1 MTIKRRLFISN
12 ILMIVIPLLM
22 GIAAAWVTD
31 VVLSKLEYYG
41 DGRAPRSAV
50 FSNARRNA
58 RVLIEKWQQNPDI
71 DRMLEDTRKFNEESG
86 GNPAIT
92 IYRGKEPLSPQ
103 VLLGKAA
110 ELALLMNG
118 GMVTTDGTAAF
129 SDRVGDYTALFTDND
144 FRFLPPEQRRR
155 NDAIRGAVILFCV
168 ISVTLLA
175 NRFLTQ
181 FVFRRIVSSLDTLT
195 CGVRQIRDGNLE
207 YRIEYNE
214 KDEFSDVCS
223 DFNDMAVRLLDS
235 VKARQKDEANRKE
248 LIAGISHDLRTP
260 LTSVKAYIE
269 GIEQGLAAAPEARVR
284 YIETIKS
291 KTRDLE
297 QIIETLF
304 LFSKLDLGEFPYR
317 MEQVCL
323 SEELS
328 GIVSGVKD
336 EYGRRGLNI
345 SDVRGM
351 CGATVKIDSVQ
362 LRCAVINILENSVKY
377 KDRESADMD
386 IEISCN
392 ERSVTLSLTD
402 NGPGVPPEAL
412 TKLFDVFYR
421 SDASRSEPS
430 RGSGLGLAITAK
442 IIEGFGGAIRAELP
456 DSRGLSVIITL
467 PKT

>member
-1 MTIKRRLFISN
+1 MTIKRRLFLSN
-12 ILMIVIPLLM
+12 ILMIVIPLLV

-31 VVLSKLEYYG
+31 VVLSKLEYYS
-41 DGRAPRSAV
+41 DGRTPRAIG
-50 FSNARRNA
+50 FSNARRDA
-58 RVLIEKWQQNPDI
+58 RVLIEKWQKSPDI

-86 GNPAIT
+86 GNPVLT

-103 VLLGKAA
+103 ASWGKAA
-110 ELALLMNG
+110 ELALLTNG
-118 GMVTTDGTAAF
+118 GMVATDGTAAF
-129 SDRVGDYTALFTDND
+129 SDLVGDYTAVLTDSD
-144 FRFLPPEQRRR
+144 YRLPSPEQRKRS
-155 NDAIRGAVILFCV
+155 NTIRGAVLLFCV
-168 ISVTLLA
+168 MSVTLLA

-181 FVFRRIVSSLDTLT
+181 FVFRRVVSSLDTLT
-195 CGVRQIRDGNLE
+195 YGVGQVRDGNLE
-207 YRIEYNE
+207 YRIEYTE
-214 KDEFSDVCS
+214 QDEFSDVCS
-223 DFNDMAVRLLDS
+223 DFNDMAMRLLDS

-269 GIEQGLAAAPEARVR
+269 GIEQGLAAAPEARAR
-284 YIETIKS
+284 YIETIKR

-345 SDVRGM
+345 SPVRGM
-351 CGATVKIDSVQ
+351 CAASVKIDSVQ

-377 KDRESADMD
+377 KHRESVDMD
-386 IEISCN
+386 IEISCD

-402 NGPGVPPEAL
+402 NGPGVPPETL

-421 SDASRSEPS
+421 SDASRSDPG

-442 IIEGFGGAIRAELP
+442 IIESFGGAIKAELP
-456 DSRGLSVIITL
+456 AGGGLSVIITL
-467 PKT
+467 PRI